1 MNFFIYLLSFVM
13 PILNVGFLL
22 KNSKSIVIE
31 TDYIKVESSFVLVES
46 TKKKEVYDITFN
58 VTNKIGKDLFYVANY
73 IKSKEYIQEYNK
85 NKDQKLNDQGNF
97 EVSSAPPPLSTSEYV
112 ESGGAMKVGT
122 GSIKSSG
129 GRSNNIENKIDEGN
143 SNPKEIFNYSLENNF
158 FEIIIPPSKNLRFIS
173 DLEKTPN
180 KAVFFNTREK
190 KPHPIFFKNESDKRI
205 QISDIENEFD
215 PIVCIIPIQG
225 LSKLSRFEIS
235 KKSGPKPADF
245 EIVFSKNIVY
255 SNKTKLLLDKTFHLS
270 IEEAIMKYKE
280 LQKIL
285 NENI

>member
-73 IKSKEYIQEYNK
+73 IKSKEYIQEFNK

-122 GSIKSSG
+122 GSVKSSG

-143 SNPKEIFNYSLENNF
+143 PNPKEIFNYSLENNF

-205 QISDIENEFD
+205 QISDVENEFD
-215 PIVCIIPIQG
+215 PIVCIIPVQG

>member
-1 MNFFIYLLSFVM
+1 MM

-31 TDYIKVESSFVLVES
+31 TDDIKVESSFVLVES

-85 NKDQKLNDQGNF
+85 NKDQKLNDQGNI

-122 GSIKSSG
+122 GSVKSSG

-180 KAVFFNTREK
+180 KAVFFNIREK

-205 QISDIENEFD
+205 QISDVENEFD
-215 PIVCIIPIQG
+215 PIVCIIPVQG
-225 LSKLSRFEIS
+225 LSKLSRLEIS

>member
-1 MNFFIYLLSFVM
+1 MM

-129 GRSNNIENKIDEGN
+129 GRSNNIEKKIDEGN

-205 QISDIENEFD
+205 QISDVENEFD

>member
-13 PILNVGFLL
+13 PILNVDFLL

-122 GSIKSSG
+122 SSVKSSG

-180 KAVFFNTREK
+180 KAVFFNTRVK

-205 QISDIENEFD
+205 QISDVENEFD
-215 PIVCIIPIQG
+215 PIVCIIPVQG

>member
-205 QISDIENEFD
+205 QISDVENEFD

>member
-122 GSIKSSG
+122 SSDKSSG

-180 KAVFFNTREK
+180 KAVFFNIREK

-205 QISDIENEFD
+205 QISDVENEFD
-215 PIVCIIPIQG
+215 PIVCIIPVQG
-225 LSKLSRFEIS
+225 LSKLSRLEIS

>member
-205 QISDIENEFD
+205 QISDVENEFD
-215 PIVCIIPIQG
+215 PIVCIIPVQG

>member
-1 MNFFIYLLSFVM
+1 MM

-205 QISDIENEFD
+205 QISDVENEFD

>member
-205 QISDIENEFD
+205 QISNVENEFD
-215 PIVCIIPIQG
+215 PIICIIPVQG
-225 LSKLSRFEIS
+225 LSKVSRLEIS

>member
-85 NKDQKLNDQGNF
+85 NKDQKLNDQGNM

-122 GSIKSSG
+122 GSVKSSG

-180 KAVFFNTREK
+180 KAVFFNIREK

-205 QISDIENEFD
+205 QISEVESEFD

-225 LSKLSRFEIS
+225 LSKLSRLEIS

-245 EIVFSKNIVY
+245 EIVFSKNIIY

>member
-122 GSIKSSG
+122 SSVKSSG

-180 KAVFFNTREK
+180 KAVFFNIREK
-190 KPHPIFFKNESDKRI
+190 KSHPIFFKNESDKRI
-205 QISDIENEFD
+205 QISDVENEFD
-215 PIVCIIPIQG
+215 PIVCIIPVQG
-225 LSKLSRFEIS
+225 LSKLSRLEIS

>member
-1 MNFFIYLLSFVM
+1 MM

-46 TKKKEVYDITFN
+46 TKKKEVYDVTFN
-58 VTNKIGKDLFYVANY
+58 VINKIGKDLFYVANY

-85 NKDQKLNDQGNF
+85 NKDQKLNDQGNI

-122 GSIKSSG
+122 GSVKSSG

-180 KAVFFNTREK
+180 KAVFFNIREK

-205 QISDIENEFD
+205 QISNVENEFD
-215 PIVCIIPIQG
+215 PIICIIPVQG
-225 LSKLSRFEIS
+225 LSKVSRLEIS

>member
-1 MNFFIYLLSFVM
+1 MM

-180 KAVFFNTREK
+180 KAVFFNTRVK

-205 QISDIENEFD
+205 QISDVENEFD
-215 PIVCIIPIQG
+215 PIVCIIPVQG

>member
-1 MNFFIYLLSFVM
+1 MNFFIYLISFVM

-31 TDYIKVESSFVLVES
+31 TDDIKVESSFVLVES

-85 NKDQKLNDQGNF
+85 NKDQKLNDQGNI

-122 GSIKSSG
+122 GSVKSSG

-180 KAVFFNTREK
+180 KAVFFNIREK

-205 QISDIENEFD
+205 QISDVENEFD
-215 PIVCIIPIQG
+215 PIVCIIPVQG
-225 LSKLSRFEIS
+225 LSKLSRLEIS

>member
-13 PILNVGFLL
+13 PMLNVGFLL

-85 NKDQKLNDQGNF
+85 NKDQKLNDQGNI

-122 GSIKSSG
+122 GSVKSSG

>member
-1 MNFFIYLLSFVM
+1 MM

-31 TDYIKVESSFVLVES
+31 TDDIKVESSFVLVES

-85 NKDQKLNDQGNF
+85 NKDQKLNDQGNI

-122 GSIKSSG
+122 GSVKSSG
-129 GRSNNIENKIDEGN
+129 GRSNNIDNKIDEGN

-180 KAVFFNTREK
+180 KAVFFNIREK

-205 QISDIENEFD
+205 QISDVENEFD
-215 PIVCIIPIQG
+215 PIVCIIPVQG
-225 LSKLSRFEIS
+225 LSKLSRLEIS

>member
-1 MNFFIYLLSFVM
+1 MM

-31 TDYIKVESSFVLVES
+31 TDDIKVESSFVLVES

-85 NKDQKLNDQGNF
+85 NKDQKLNDQGNI

-122 GSIKSSG
+122 GSVKSSG

-180 KAVFFNTREK
+180 KAVFFNIREK

-205 QISDIENEFD
+205 QISDVENEFD
-215 PIVCIIPIQG
+215 PIVCIIPVQG
-225 LSKLSRFEIS
+225 LSKLSRLEIS

-245 EIVFSKNIVY
+245 EIVFSKNIIY

>member
-1 MNFFIYLLSFVM
+1 MNFSIYLLSFVIS
-13 PILNVGFLL
+13 ILNVDFLL
-22 KNSKSIVIE
+22 KNSKLIVIE
-31 TDYIKVESSFVLVES
+31 TDYIKVESSFELVES

-58 VTNKIGKDLFYVANY
+58 VTNKIGQDLFYVANY
-73 IKSKEYIQEYNK
+73 IKSKEYIQEYNES
-85 NKDQKLNDQGNF
+85 KDQKLNDQDNI
-97 EVSSAPPPLSTSEYV
+97 EVSAPPPLSTSEYV

-122 GSIKSSG
+122 GSVKSSG
-129 GRSNNIENKIDEGN
+129 GRSNNIESKIDDGN
-143 SNPKEIFNYSLENNF
+143 SNAKEIFNYSLENNF

-180 KAVFFNTREK
+180 KAVFFNIREK

-205 QISDIENEFD
+205 QISDVENEFD
-215 PIVCIIPIQG
+215 PIVCIIPVQG
-225 LSKLSRFEIS
+225 LSKVSRLEIS
-235 KKSGPKPADF
+235 KKSGSKPADF

>member
-1 MNFFIYLLSFVM
+1 MYLLSQQ
-13 PILNVGFLL
+13 
-22 KNSKSIVIE
+22 
-31 TDYIKVESSFVLVES
+31 
-46 TKKKEVYDITFN
+46 KKKEVYDITFN

-122 GSIKSSG
+122 SSVKSSG

-205 QISDIENEFD
+205 QISDVENEFD

>member
-1 MNFFIYLLSFVM
+1 MM

-122 GSIKSSG
+122 GSVKSSG

-205 QISDIENEFD
+205 QISDVENEFD
-215 PIVCIIPIQG
+215 PIVCIIPVQG

>member
-13 PILNVGFLL
+13 PMLNVGFLL

-180 KAVFFNTREK
+180 KAVFFNTRVK

-205 QISDIENEFD
+205 QISDVENEFD

>member
-1 MNFFIYLLSFVM
+1 MYLLSQ
-13 PILNVGFLL
+13 
-22 KNSKSIVIE
+22 K
-31 TDYIKVESSFVLVES
+31 
-46 TKKKEVYDITFN
+46 KKKEVYDITFN

-85 NKDQKLNDQGNF
+85 NKDQKLNDQGNI

-122 GSIKSSG
+122 SSVKSSG

-180 KAVFFNTREK
+180 KAVFFNIREK

-205 QISDIENEFD
+205 QISDVENEFD

-225 LSKLSRFEIS
+225 LSKLSRFLAVEVI
-235 KKSGPKPADF
+235 
-245 EIVFSKNIVY
+245 IN
-255 SNKTKLLLDKTFHLS
+255 KLLFENSTVPSS
-270 IEEAIMKYKE
+270 I
-280 LQKIL
+280 
-285 NENI
+285 

>member
-58 VTNKIGKDLFYVANY
+58 VINKIGKDLFYVANY

-85 NKDQKLNDQGNF
+85 NKDQKLNDQGNI

-122 GSIKSSG
+122 GSVKSSG

-180 KAVFFNTREK
+180 KAVFFNIREK

-205 QISDIENEFD
+205 QISNVENEFD
-215 PIVCIIPIQG
+215 PIVCIIPVQG
-225 LSKLSRFEIS
+225 LSKVSRLEIS
-235 KKSGPKPADF
+235 KKSGLKPANF

>member
-122 GSIKSSG
+122 SSVKSSG

-205 QISDIENEFD
+205 QISDVENEFD
-215 PIVCIIPIQG
+215 PIVCIIPVQG

>member
-122 GSIKSSG
+122 SSVKSSG

-180 KAVFFNTREK
+180 KAVFFNIREK

-225 LSKLSRFEIS
+225 LSKLSRLEIS

>member
-1 MNFFIYLLSFVM
+1 MM

-85 NKDQKLNDQGNF
+85 NKDQKLNDQGNI

-129 GRSNNIENKIDEGN
+129 GRSNNIENKINEGN

-205 QISDIENEFD
+205 QISDVENEFD

-225 LSKLSRFEIS
+225 LSKLSRLEIS

>member
-58 VTNKIGKDLFYVANY
+58 VINKIGKDLFYVANY

-85 NKDQKLNDQGNF
+85 NKDQKLNDQGNI

-122 GSIKSSG
+122 GSVKSSG

-158 FEIIIPPSKNLRFIS
+158 FEIIIPPSKKLRFIS

-180 KAVFFNTREK
+180 KAVFFNIREK

-205 QISDIENEFD
+205 QISNVENEFD
-215 PIVCIIPIQG
+215 PIICIIPVQG
-225 LSKLSRFEIS
+225 LSKVSRLEIS

>member
-58 VTNKIGKDLFYVANY
+58 ITNKIGKDLFYVANY

-180 KAVFFNTREK
+180 KAVFFNTRVK

-205 QISDIENEFD
+205 QISDVENEFD

>member
-13 PILNVGFLL
+13 PILNVDFLL

-180 KAVFFNTREK
+180 KAVFFNTRVK

-205 QISDIENEFD
+205 QISDVENEFD
-215 PIVCIIPIQG
+215 PIVCIIPVQG

>member
-180 KAVFFNTREK
+180 KAVFFNTRVK

-205 QISDIENEFD
+205 QISDVENEFD

-225 LSKLSRFEIS
+225 LSKLSRLEIS

>member
-58 VTNKIGKDLFYVANY
+58 VINKIGKDLFYVANY

-85 NKDQKLNDQGNF
+85 NKDQKLNDQGNI

-122 GSIKSSG
+122 GSVKSSG

-143 SNPKEIFNYSLENNF
+143 SNPKQIFNYSLENNF

-205 QISDIENEFD
+205 QISDVENEFD
-215 PIVCIIPIQG
+215 PIVCIIPVQG

>member
-1 MNFFIYLLSFVM
+1 MM

-85 NKDQKLNDQGNF
+85 NKDQKLNDQGNI

-122 GSIKSSG
+122 GSVKSSG

-215 PIVCIIPIQG
+215 PIVCIIPVQG

-235 KKSGPKPADF
+235 KKSRPKPADF

>member
-1 MNFFIYLLSFVM
+1 MM
-13 PILNVGFLL
+13 PILNVDFLL

-122 GSIKSSG
+122 SSVKSSG

-180 KAVFFNTREK
+180 KAVFFNTRVK

-205 QISDIENEFD
+205 QISDVENEFD

>member
-13 PILNVGFLL
+13 PILNVDFLL

-122 GSIKSSG
+122 SSVKSSG

-205 QISDIENEFD
+205 QISDVENEFD
-215 PIVCIIPIQG
+215 PIVCIIPVQG

>member
-180 KAVFFNTREK
+180 KAVFFNIREK

-205 QISDIENEFD
+205 QISDVENEFD

>member
-13 PILNVGFLL
+13 PMLNVGFLL

-205 QISDIENEFD
+205 QISDVENEFD

>member
-1 MNFFIYLLSFVM
+1 MM

-122 GSIKSSG
+122 SSVKSSG
-129 GRSNNIENKIDEGN
+129 GRSNNIENKINEGN

-180 KAVFFNTREK
+180 KAVFFNIREK

-225 LSKLSRFEIS
+225 LSKLSRLEIS